1 MRTAITAVAASSLL
15 AIAGAADASISL
27 RFNGF
32 GNNMDVRI
40 FLYDHSDITPTNLLY
55 GELTGTA
62 GYYRYQGADTN
73 PTQFAGHFGGFCMEP
88 MTGTSSF
95 NLYHPFDV
103 VSPSI
108 APDPGTPIPGPDGM
122 GPDRAAQIERAVYA
136 AYEPHGGI
144 SNWDSL
150 SPLEAA
156 GLNLAIW
163 EIIYER
169 GDVALDAT
177 NGFIRFEEYV
187 ITTGVASLEEQAN
200 LYIAAALD
208 PDAPRA
214 EGLLAI
220 TSNEYQDFLIPTPGA
235 VSLAATAGI
244 LGLRRRRR

>member
-1 MRTAITAVAASSLL
+1 MRTAIAAPAIAAILAVA
-15 AIAGAADASISL
+15 GNADASISL

-32 GNNMDVRI
+32 GNNMGVRI

-55 GELTGTA
+55 GELAGTA

-73 PTQFAGHFGGFCMEP
+73 PTQFTGHFGGFCMEP

-95 NLYHPFDV
+95 NLYAPFDV
-103 VSPSI
+103 VTPSI
-108 APDPGTPIPGPDGM
+108 APDPGIPLPGANGM
-122 GPDRAAQIERAVYA
+122 GPDRAARIERAVHA
-136 AYEPHGGI
+136 AYEPHGGV

-169 GDVALDAT
+169 DDVALDAT
-177 NGFIRFEEYV
+177 TGFIRFEEYV
-187 ITTGVASLEEQAN
+187 ITTGAASLEEQAN
-200 LYIAAALD
+200 AYLAAALN

-220 TSNEYQDFLIPTPGA
+220 TSNQYQDFLIPTPSA
-235 VSLAATAGI
+235 VSLAATAGM
-244 LGLRRRRR
+244 LAFRRRRR